1 MAVAGAR
8 ASVLLPSTLAAC
20 TSPRPRLLALQL
32 RHRRPRGSLASAPA
46 AGRGRLRVRMART
59 ESTGFAVGFR
69 VPQFEVCQPARV
81 LDKVLAVRFEPDA
94 GVLGCS
100 AFVVGAQLPE
110 PLTGKLWT
118 LDDFEGNPAL
128 LISHSSCIACAKC
141 F

>member
-1 MAVAGAR
+1 MAVTGAR
-8 ASVLLPSTLAAC
+8 ACLLLPSLAASS
-20 TSPRPRLLALQL
+20 SPRPRLLALPP
-32 RHRRPRGSLASAPA
+32 RHRRPRGSLASSA
-46 AGRGRLRVRMART
+46 AVGRGQLRVRMART
-59 ESTGFAVGFR
+59 ESTGVAIGFR
-69 VPQFEVCQPARV
+69 APQFEVCRPAWV

>member
-1 MAVAGAR
+1 MAVAGVR
-8 ASVLLPSTLAAC
+8 ASLLLASSIAASS
-20 TSPRPRLLALQL
+20 SPRPRLLVLPP
-32 RHRRPRGSLASAPA
+32 RHRRPRGSLASQAAA
-46 AGRGRLRVRMART
+46 AGGGSGCAWRGRSPPASPSASARRSSRYVGRRGFLR
-59 ESTGFAVGFR
+59 
-69 VPQFEVCQPARV
+69 
-81 LDKVLAVRFEPDA
+81 KVLAVRFEPDA